1 MSRRRIAHIA
11 ASDQTLSE
19 LLLTQ
24 LTSMKEAGFEV
35 AGIAARGDSVER
47 LSSAQIEFFHIPVS
61 RRFGPLADLKALFA
75 LYRLLRRERF
85 DVIHTHT
92 PKGGLLGQ
100 YAALL
105 ARVPLRV
112 HTIHGL
118 YFPGFMR
125 PEQRWMY
132 VLLERITLAFS
143 HYNFS
148 QNPEDIPVAIEERI
162 VRPDRIEQI
171 GNGIALTRFD
181 PARITESER
190 RAIRA
195 QLGFTDDTLV
205 VGMVGR
211 LVAEKGYLEAFE
223 AARQIAARVPQVR
236 FIFIGGFE
244 DKPDAIKPGTL
255 RDYGIDHVAQLL
267 GHRKDVEKLYAA
279 MDVFMLP
286 SHREGF
292 PRAVMEAAAM
302 GKACVVTDVR
312 GCRQTVEHGVTG
324 LMVPARAPEQLA
336 AALETLLRD
345 PNARADMGRA
355 GRAKALREFDE
366 MRVIDAIV
374 QAYRRLL
381 GENERQR

>member
-1 MSRRRIAHIA
+1 MRPLRIAHIA

-24 LTSMKEAGFEV
+24 LTSLKQAGFDV
-35 AGIAARGDSVER
+35 AGIAAASTHVER
-47 LSSAQIEFFHIPVS
+47 LADAQIDFFPIPVT
-61 RRFGPLADLKALFA
+61 RRFGPLADLKALLA
-75 LYRLLRRERF
+75 LYRLLRREKF

-100 YAALL
+100 YAALF

-125 PEQRWMY
+125 PEHRWIY

-148 QNPEDIPVAIEERI
+148 QNPEDVPVAINERI
-162 VRPDRIEQI
+162 VRADRIEQV

-181 PARITESER
+181 PSRFSDDAR
-190 RAIRA
+190 RALRR
-195 QLGFTDDTLV
+195 QLGFNDETLV

-211 LVAEKGYLEAFE
+211 LVAEKGYLDAFE
-223 AARQIAARVPQVR
+223 AVRLLSSRVPEAR
-236 FIFIGGFE
+236 FIFIGGIE
-244 DKPDAIKPGTL
+244 DKPDAIKPGIL
-255 RDYGIDHVAQLL
+255 REYGIHHVAQIL
-267 GHRKDVEKLYAA
+267 GHRRDVDAHYAA

-302 GKACVVTDVR
+302 RLPCVVTDVR
-312 GCRQTVEHGVTG
+312 GCRQTVDHRVTG
-324 LMVPARAPEQLA
+324 LIVPPRSPDSLA
-336 AALETLLRD
+336 ASLEHLLRSAED
-345 PNARADMGRA
+345 RERMGHA
-355 GRAKALREFDE
+355 GREKALREFDE

-374 QAYRRLL
+374 SAYRRLIGSEKNL
-381 GENERQR
+381 